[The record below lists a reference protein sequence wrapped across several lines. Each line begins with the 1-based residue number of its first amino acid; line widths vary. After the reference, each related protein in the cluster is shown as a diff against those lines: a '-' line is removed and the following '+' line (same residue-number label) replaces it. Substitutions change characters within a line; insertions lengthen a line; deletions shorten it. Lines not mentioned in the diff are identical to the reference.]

1 MAHEVVVEIKSIARL
16 PDVALAQ
23 VLSYLRTANLER
35 ELLLNFG
42 SLRMVDGV
50 KTNLSV
56 ISVASV
62 ALLYS

>member
-1 MAHEVVVEIKSIARL
+1 VAHEVVVEIKSIARL

>member
-1 MAHEVVVEIKSIARL
+1 VAHEVVVEIKSIARL

-23 VLSYLRTANLER
+23 VLSYLRTANLKR